1 MMNNNRV
8 FQIMTLIWWSS
19 FEEYFTFILFFQNK
33 SCVTRFR
40 KRLGNPVTLGCEPR
54 KTYGKSQPQNLPQKG
69 HVSRLGYETAMGS
82 CRSTSFF
89 QRLGR
94 NDKWGVF
101 RADGEMEIIWKSCI
115 YIYIDVSE
123 NSGFSPKSSIL
134 IGCSIIFTIHIWVV
148 VHFFLFSPLLF
159 GEDFQFDEHIFQRG
173 WNHQLD
179 IYIYTHIEKLQP
191 VVNAHFLYVEPG
203 KAQVVLRLKLF

>member
-69 HVSRLGYETAMGS
+69 HVSRLGYGRQWEAVEA
-82 CRSTSFF
+82 RVFF
-89 QRLGR
+89 SAL
-94 NDKWGVF
+94 
-101 RADGEMEIIWKSCI
+101 GEMTNGEFSEQMERWKSYGNHMYI
-115 YIYIDVSE
+115 YIYIYIYYIYI
-123 NSGFSPKSSIL
+123 SGTCLFSIL
-134 IGCSIIFTIHIWVV
+134 VVEPFKTRSFPIKTRVIWV
-148 VHFFLFSPLLF
+148 
-159 GEDFQFDEHIFQRG
+159 
-173 WNHQLD
+173 
-179 IYIYTHIEKLQP
+179 
-191 VVNAHFLYVEPG
+191 PG
-203 KAQVVLRLKLF
+203 HLGSNQNKDPCGD